1 MKNMKNIESEIF
13 EKIKALEEIK
23 TKIKRIKYKK
33 KRKKRHWNKT
43 DVEETLERQRLK
55 IETEKIKKLK

>member
-1 MKNMKNIESEIF
+1 MKNMKNIEPEIF

-33 KRKKRHWNKT
+33 KRKKS
-43 DVEETLERQRLK
+43 
-55 IETEKIKKLK
+55 IGIKLKMKKHWKDKD

>member
-1 MKNMKNIESEIF
+1 MKNIESEIF

-33 KRKKRHWNKT
+33 KWKKRHWNKIY
-43 DVEETLERQRLK
+43 DEETLERQRLK
-55 IETEKIKKLK
+55 IETEKIKKCK

>member
-1 MKNMKNIESEIF
+1 MKNIESEIF

>member
-1 MKNMKNIESEIF
+1 MKNIESEIF
-13 EKIKALEEIK
+13 EEIKALEEIK

>member
-13 EKIKALEEIK
+13 EKIKAFEEIK

-33 KRKKRHWNKT
+33 KRKKS
-43 DVEETLERQRLK
+43 
-55 IETEKIKKLK
+55 IGIKLKMKKHWKDKD

>member
-1 MKNMKNIESEIF
+1 MKNIESEIF

-33 KRKKRHWNKT
+33 KKEKKSFGIKLMMKKH
-43 DVEETLERQRLK
+43 LK
-55 IETEKIKKLK
+55 DKDWK

>member
-1 MKNMKNIESEIF
+1 MKNIESEIF

-33 KRKKRHWNKT
+33 KRKKKHWNKI
-43 DVEETLERQRLK
+43 DDEETLERQGLK
-55 IETEKIKKLK
+55 IEAKKIKKT

>member
-33 KRKKRHWNKT
+33 KKMKKKA
-43 DVEETLERQRLK
+43 LE
-55 IETEKIKKLK
+55 